1 MHMRS
6 YAKSFGDVHSDSA
19 RGSHFEYF
27 LTSLRHH
34 SYFTEIVLSASMK
47 IRKKQSKRMPASKR
61 YKIEKKVREHNR
73 KMRKEAKKHSKKK
86 PKVMEVPN
94 QCPFKED
101 ILKEVEAMRKH
112 QEEEKQKQKEIARER
127 KREQLAKDGLQGL
140 VNRAENKQLA
150 HKPMKVDSVQNRMKN
165 TVTKEENS
173 LKAYYKE
180 FKKVLD
186 AADVILEIVDARDP
200 LGTRCKEVEEAVRSA
215 KGNKKLV
222 LVLNKAD
229 LIPRENLDQWLKFL
243 RASLPAV
250 AFKSSTQNQA
260 NRLGRRK
267 LGKKTESMIQSN
279 TCFGAEL
286 LLSLLGN
293 YCRNSDNVKTS
304 IRVGVVGLPN
314 VGKSSVINSLK
325 RNKACHVGNIPGITK
340 TMQIVQ
346 LDSKIKLLDSP
357 GIVFANSDENSDD
370 TSVALKNAVR
380 IQALKDPFTPATAIL
395 KRVSRQQI
403 MELYNVQDFST
414 PDEFFAMKA
423 ARMGK
428 YRKGGVPDAVAA
440 ARGIIEDWNSGKIRY
455 YTVPPEQPVTH
466 ISAEIVS
473 QMAKEFDIESFAV
486 EEKMMLDKFETDSA
500 NDAVLIDSTGPVT
513 AAMEI
518 EMQKETEYKVQK
530 KLKKKL
536 QDTKK
541 NVPAERQKKPDPLF
555 EIEGN
560 QKLNKLKKL
569 QFKKEKKARVRRE
582 KAAAK
587 LAGQLEGFKL
597 TSNDYDFNTD
607 LTNT

>member
-1 MHMRS
+1 M
-6 YAKSFGDVHSDSA
+6 
-19 RGSHFEYF
+19 
-27 LTSLRHH
+27 SLR
-34 SYFTEIVLSASMK
+34 ID
-47 IRKKQSKRMPASKR
+47 KQSKRMPARKR

-86 PKVMEVPN
+86 AKMMEIPN
-94 QCPFKED
+94 QCPFKEN
-101 ILKEVEAMRKH
+101 ILKEIEVMRKQ
-112 QEEEKQKQKEIARER
+112 QEEEKQKQREAARER
-127 KREQLAKDGLQGL
+127 KREEIAKGGLQGL
-140 VNRAENKQLA
+140 VNQAEKKQLT
-150 HKPMKVDSVQNRMKN
+150 HRPM
-165 TVTKEENS
+165 E
-173 LKAYYKE
+173 
-180 FKKVLD
+180 VLD
-186 AADVILEIVDARDP
+186 AADVILEVVDARDP

-215 KGNKKLV
+215 KGNKRLV

-229 LIPRENLDQWLKFL
+229 LIPRDNLDQWLKYL
-243 RASLPAV
+243 RVSLPAV

-325 RNKACHVGNIPGITK
+325 RNKACNVGNTPGITK

-380 IQALKDPFTPATAIL
+380 IQALKDPFAPATAIL

-428 YRKGGVPDAVAA
+428 YRKGGVPDATAA

-455 YTVPPEQPVTH
+455 YTVPPEQSVCH

-473 QMAKEFDIESFAV
+473 QMAKEFDIESFAA
-486 EEKMMLDKFETDSA
+486 EERMMLDNFATDSA
-500 NDAVLIDSTGPVT
+500 NNPTTDPVLINSTGPVT

-536 QDTKK
+536 QNTKK
-541 NVPAERQKKPDPLF
+541 DVSGERKKKPDPLF

-582 KAAAK
+582 KAATK

-607 LTNT
+607 FTNA

>member
-1 MHMRS
+1 M
-6 YAKSFGDVHSDSA
+6 K
-19 RGSHFEYF
+19 
-27 LTSLRHH
+27 LRN
-34 SYFTEIVLSASMK
+34 K
-47 IRKKQSKRMPASKR
+47 PSKRMPARKR

-73 KMRKEAKKHSKKK
+73 KMRKEAKHSKKK
-86 PKVMEVPN
+86 SKMMQIPN

-101 ILKEVEAMRKH
+101 ILKEIEIMRKH
-112 QEEEKQKQKEIARER
+112 QEEEKRKQKEAARGK
-127 KREQLAKDGLQGL
+127 KREQLAKGDLQGL
-140 VNRAENKQLA
+140 VNEAQNKQLA
-150 HKPMKVDSVQNRMKN
+150 HESMEVDSAQNQIKSA
-165 TVTKEENS
+165 VTKEENS

-186 AADVILEIVDARDP
+186 AADVILEVMDARDP
-200 LGTRCKEVEEAVRSA
+200 LGTRCKEVEEAVQSA
-215 KGNKKLV
+215 NKRLV

-229 LIPRENLDQWLKFL
+229 LIPRENLDQWLKYL

-267 LGKKTESMIQSN
+267 LGRKTESMIQSN

-293 YCRNSDNVKTS
+293 YCRNNSNVKTS
-304 IRVGVVGLPN
+304 ITVGVVGLPN

-325 RNKACHVGNIPGITK
+325 RSKACNVGNVPGITK

-357 GIVFANSDENSDD
+357 GIIFATSDEKSDD
-370 TSVALKNAVR
+370 TSVALKNAVK

-403 MELYNVQDFST
+403 MELYNMQEFST

-423 ARMGK
+423 AKMGK
-428 YRKGGVPDAVAA
+428 YRKGGVPDAIAA
-440 ARGIIEDWNSGKIRY
+440 ARSILEDWNSGKIRY
-455 YTVPPEQPVTH
+455 YTVPPEQPVCH

-473 QMAKEFDIESFAV
+473 QVAKEFDIESFAA
-486 EEKMMLDKFETDSA
+486 EEKMMLDNFTNSTNNSTITDP
-500 NDAVLIDSTGPVT
+500 VLIDSSKSVT
-513 AAMEI
+513 AMEVEI
-518 EMQKETEYKVQK
+518 QQELEFRVQK

-536 QDTKK
+536 QNTKK
-541 NVPAERQKKPDPLF
+541 DVAAEKKEKLDPLF

-560 QKLNKLKKL
+560 QKLNKLRKL
-569 QFKKEKKARVRRE
+569 EFKKQKKERAKRE
-582 KAAAK
+582 KATAK
-587 LAGQLEGFKL
+587 LAGKLEDFKFN
-597 TSNDYDFNTD
+597 SDDYDFNTD
-607 LTNT
+607 FTTAAVERTIWVP

>member
-1 MHMRS
+1 M
-6 YAKSFGDVHSDSA
+6 K
-19 RGSHFEYF
+19 
-27 LTSLRHH
+27 LRN
-34 SYFTEIVLSASMK
+34 
-47 IRKKQSKRMPASKR
+47 KQSKRMPARKR

-86 PKVMEVPN
+86 AKMMEIPN

-101 ILKEVEAMRKH
+101 ILKEIEVMRKQ
-112 QEEEKQKQKEIARER
+112 QEEEKQKQREAARER
-127 KREQLAKDGLQGL
+127 KREELAKGGLQGL
-140 VNRAENKQLA
+140 VNQAEKKQLT
-150 HKPMKVDSVQNRMKN
+150 HRPMKVDSDQVKSA
-165 TVTKEENS
+165 VAKEENS

-186 AADVILEIVDARDP
+186 AADVILEVVDARDP

-215 KGNKKLV
+215 KGNKRLV

-229 LIPRENLDQWLKFL
+229 LIPRDNLDQWLKYL
-243 RASLPAV
+243 RVSLPAV

-325 RNKACHVGNIPGITK
+325 RNKACNVGNIPGITK

-380 IQALKDPFTPATAIL
+380 IQALKDPFAPATAIL

-428 YRKGGVPDAVAA
+428 YRKGGVPDAAAA

-455 YTVPPEQPVTH
+455 YTVPPEQSVCH

-473 QMAKEFDIESFAV
+473 QMTKEFDIESFAA
-486 EEKMMLDKFETDSA
+486 EERMMLDNFATDSA
-500 NDAVLIDSTGPVT
+500 NNPTTDPVLINSTGPVT

-541 NVPAERQKKPDPLF
+541 DVSAERKKKPDPLF

-597 TSNDYDFNTD
+597 TSDDYDFNTD
-607 LTNT
+607 FTNA

>member
-1 MHMRS
+1 M
-6 YAKSFGDVHSDSA
+6 K
-19 RGSHFEYF
+19 
-27 LTSLRHH
+27 LRN
-34 SYFTEIVLSASMK
+34 
-47 IRKKQSKRMPASKR
+47 KQSKRMPARKR

-86 PKVMEVPN
+86 AKMMEIPN
-94 QCPFKED
+94 QCPFKEN
-101 ILKEVEAMRKH
+101 ILKEIEVMRKQ
-112 QEEEKQKQKEIARER
+112 QEEEKQKQREAARER
-127 KREQLAKDGLQGL
+127 KREEIAKGGLQGL
-140 VNRAENKQLA
+140 VNQAEKKQLT
-150 HKPMKVDSVQNRMKN
+150 HRPMEVGSDQVKSAVA
-165 TVTKEENS
+165 KEENS
-173 LKAYYKE
+173 LKTYYKE

-186 AADVILEIVDARDP
+186 AADVILEVVDARDP

-215 KGNKKLV
+215 KGNKRLV

-229 LIPRENLDQWLKFL
+229 LIPRDNLDQWLKYL
-243 RASLPAV
+243 RVSLPAV

-325 RNKACHVGNIPGITK
+325 RNKACNVGNTPGITK

-380 IQALKDPFTPATAIL
+380 IQALKDPFAPATAIL

-428 YRKGGVPDAVAA
+428 YRKGGVPDATAA

-455 YTVPPEQPVTH
+455 YTVPPEQSVCH

-473 QMAKEFDIESFAV
+473 QMAKEFDIESFAA
-486 EEKMMLDKFETDSA
+486 EERMMLDNFATDSA
-500 NDAVLIDSTGPVT
+500 NNPTTDPVLINSTGPVT

-536 QDTKK
+536 QNTKK
-541 NVPAERQKKPDPLF
+541 DVSGERKKKPDPLF

-582 KAAAK
+582 KAATK

-607 LTNT
+607 FTNA

>member
-1 MHMRS
+1 M
-6 YAKSFGDVHSDSA
+6 K
-19 RGSHFEYF
+19 
-27 LTSLRHH
+27 LRN
-34 SYFTEIVLSASMK
+34 
-47 IRKKQSKRMPASKR
+47 KQSKRMPARKR

-86 PKVMEVPN
+86 AKMTEIPN

-101 ILKEVEAMRKH
+101 ILKEIEVMRKQ
-112 QEEEKQKQKEIARER
+112 QEEEKQKQREAARER
-127 KREQLAKDGLQGL
+127 KREEIAKGGLQGL
-140 VNRAENKQLA
+140 VNQAEKKQLT
-150 HKPMKVDSVQNRMKN
+150 HRPMEVDSDQVKSA
-165 TVTKEENS
+165 VAKEENS

-186 AADVILEIVDARDP
+186 AADVILEVVDARDP

-215 KGNKKLV
+215 KGNKRLV

-229 LIPRENLDQWLKFL
+229 LIPRDNLDQWLKYL
-243 RASLPAV
+243 RVSLPAV

-325 RNKACHVGNIPGITK
+325 RNKACNVGNIPGITK

-380 IQALKDPFTPATAIL
+380 IQALKDPFAPATAIL

-428 YRKGGVPDAVAA
+428 YRKGGVPDATAA

-455 YTVPPEQPVTH
+455 YTVPPEQSVCH

-473 QMAKEFDIESFAV
+473 QMAKEFDIESFAA
-486 EEKMMLDKFETDSA
+486 EERMMLDNFATDSA
-500 NDAVLIDSTGPVT
+500 NNPTTDPVLINSTGPVT

-541 NVPAERQKKPDPLF
+541 DMSGERKKKPDPLF

-582 KAAAK
+582 KAATK

-607 LTNT
+607 FTNA